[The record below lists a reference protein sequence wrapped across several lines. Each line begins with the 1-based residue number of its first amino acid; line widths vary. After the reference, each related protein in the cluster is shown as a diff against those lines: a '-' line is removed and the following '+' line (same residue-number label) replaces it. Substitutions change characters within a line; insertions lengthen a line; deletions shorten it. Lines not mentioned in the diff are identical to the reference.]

1 MAKIVTQNINPT
13 QVFKHLALLG
23 FKHRSKVCFRAIKDG
38 QAIKMKGLDLVKIR
52 KLNHDG
58 YAIYLVVNP
67 GGDTDADITAGNAIF
82 YEHDNLSKDEQLVL
96 WQKLNLPQP
105 TFQVDTGGK
114 SIHSYWVFHEPIPV
128 DQWKVLQTDLLN
140 YADGDRSIKNPSR
153 VMRLA
158 GCFHQKTSEM
168 SMVVTQSGFKYD
180 YEGLRAIIPGVSAIN
195 TDIPI
200 INIPISSNDSP
211 PLEIFISK
219 TNRDLLGGIGE
230 GGRNTAGFKLAK
242 DLFGAETR
250 LGQLG
255 INCSDTAENLL
266 RNFARNCNPP
276 LPDAEIE
283 NIIKKTQFKTAQ
295 GSLNDEMLTNC
306 YKGWQYRNTK
316 VESIKVTPK
325 TQPTKP
331 EEKAIATADLRT
343 EIKGLL
349 GQNFTPSNLTV
360 KLQTLAKDHGV
371 SEMFAE
377 KLYKSFLLEE
387 EKKDEALIAQEQI
400 SNFFKNT
407 DSKLDIDK
415 FLPGKLSV
423 VGKLANYMGL
433 KPEVALLVLMAT
445 AGSLIKPGS
454 KVHLLD
460 KTDFWQPLYIYAA
473 IVANP
478 GQRKSPLIRAIAK
491 QPLGILQ
498 SRAKLAYEKVLA
510 DWKIEEKN
518 AIENKQEIPP
528 APARPLFFLEGFT
541 QESLRSKVSQQPNQ
555 GLLLL
560 FDELSAESKNRGQ
573 YKGGKGSDKEDYLTR
588 YDGYMRCEI
597 RGAGEVVSEAQ
608 AIQLPILG
616 GIQPGILA
624 QRLGDQQDSAGE
636 FARLTIAIQ
645 PDSPMLIGEDSPSL
659 NLTDLL
665 VSRYEQIA
673 GLPQLDLTLS
683 SEAKKAFIK
692 IHDKIEKQRCTEEHP
707 AIKGAL
713 SKLIG
718 QIGRYA
724 GIFHCLKMVENQ
736 AETFEIGVETINLA
750 VDFARWQMN
759 QIRTL
764 YSQSSELSG
773 CLLKILQVATRKAD
787 WVKPRDIIQAVR
799 QIKLSSAQV
808 REYFQT
814 LANLGYGE
822 VRGGGITLEFFAYR
836 KPKEPEPEPIV
847 LEELPEPEPEEI
859 IEEELADIHFV
870 ESQLLSD
877 KEAEEQERWEAENN
891 PPAEE
896 TKNVADYFQVGE
908 KYLDKVGNHHI
919 IVKPSHSYDP
929 PNTFRADIIPT
940 DKTFYPSPDKIFI
953 KDHMIDEYIK
963 EPKFKIGDRVEI
975 CNCGDRGEIKSI
987 KDNRAFVEVD
997 DKAKKIF
1004 YGTWEEFSNIRFI
1017 Q

>member
-1 MAKIVTQNINPT
+1 MVNIVTQNINPT

-23 FKHRSKVCFRAIKDG
+23 FKHRNKVCFRAIKNG

-105 TFQVDTGGK
+105 TFQLDTGGK
-114 SIHSYWVFHEPIPV
+114 SIHSYWVFHEPITV
-128 DQWKVLQTDLLN
+128 DQWRELQTDLLN
-140 YADGDRSIKNPSR
+140 YADADRSIKNPSR

-180 YEGLRAIIPGVSAIN
+180 YEGLRAIIPGVSAVN
-195 TDIPI
+195 PDIPI

-219 TNRDLLGGIGE
+219 LNRDLLGGIGE

-255 INCSDTAENLL
+255 INCSDTAENLV
-266 RNFARNCNPP
+266 RQFARNCNPP

-283 NIIKKTQFKTAQ
+283 NIIKKTQFKTPQ

-306 YKGWQYRNTK
+306 YKAWQYRNTK
-316 VESIKVTPK
+316 VESVKVAPK
-325 TQPTKP
+325 KQPT
-331 EEKAIATADLRT
+331 EQAIATADLRT
-343 EIKGLL
+343 EIKALL
-349 GQNFTPSNLTV
+349 GETCTPSELTI
-360 KLQTLAKDHGV
+360 KIQAIAKEFSV
-371 SEMFAE
+371 SEMFCE
-377 KLYKSFLLEE
+377 KLYKAYLHEE
-387 EKKDEALIAQEQI
+387 DRKDEALIAHQQI
-400 SNFFKNT
+400 DQFFKNT

-423 VGKLANYMGL
+423 VGKLAHYMGL

-445 AGSLIKPGS
+445 VGSLIKPGS

-498 SRAKLAYEKVLA
+498 TKAKAAYEKVLA
-510 DWKIEEKN
+510 DWKIEEKL

-528 APARPLFFLEGFT
+528 APVRPLFFLEGFT

-624 QRLGDQQDSAGE
+624 QRLGDQQDAAGE

-692 IHDKIEKQRCTEEHP
+692 IHDKIERQRCTEEHP

-724 GIFHCLKMVENQ
+724 GIFHTLKMVENQ
-736 AETFEIGVETINLA
+736 AESFEIGVETINLA

-787 WVKPRDIIQAVR
+787 WVKSRDIIQAVR

-822 VRGGGITLEFFAYR
+822 IRGGGITLEFFAYR

-859 IEEELADIHFV
+859 IDEELADIQFV

-877 KEAEEQERWEAENN
+877 EECIEQERWEAENN

-896 TKNVADYFQVGE
+896 TKNVDDYFQVGE
-908 KYLDKVGNHHI
+908 KYKDITGNYI
-919 IVKPSHSYDP
+919 IEVKPNKAGDKA
-929 PNTFRADIIPT
+929 NTFRADVFPIDKVLQPT
-940 DKTFYPSPDKIFI
+940 LDKIFI
-953 KDHMIDEYIK
+953 KEHSINEFTK
-963 EPKFKIGDRVEI
+963 EPKFKVGDRIEI
-975 CNCGDRGEIKSI
+975 CDSGDRGEIQSI
-987 KDNRAFVEVD
+987 KGNRAFVEVD